1 MKLYYKEIRRSCY
14 ENDGTNRMI
23 YDRTAMLDLAFFI
36 NYHMLP
42 YQWNT
47 EKSKA
52 KWKNIFGEDK
62 FNRLMLL
69 HEADKAAH

>member
-1 MKLYYKEIRRSCY
+1 
-14 ENDGTNRMI
+14 
-23 YDRTAMLDLAFFI
+23 MLDLVFFI

-47 EKSKA
+47 EKSKE
-52 KWKNIFGEDK
+52 KWKGIFGEDK